1 MPSINR
7 QYSRGQL
14 KKFQTVFTLV
24 EVLPDEYKDGYVV
37 TLTDSARLLGTQIN
51 LRLTSNS
58 EAVLAARRSLDRL
71 EGHLL
76 PEKLE
81 DVRLVV
87 SELVTNSVRHA
98 GLSPDERISLAVMIS
113 DGSVR
118 GRVCD
123 PGPGFEKP
131 SAPRPRTDLSGGWGL
146 PIVERISDRWGV
158 ERNGC
163 ACVWFEID

>member
-1 MPSINR
+1 M
-7 QYSRGQL
+7 
-14 KKFQTVFTLV
+14 
-24 EVLPDEYKDGYVV
+24 V
-37 TLTDSARLLGTQIN
+37 TLTDPAQLLVRQID
-51 LRLTSNS
+51 LRLNPDS
-58 EAVLAARRSLDRL
+58 EAILAARHSLDRF
-71 EGHLL
+71 EGLLL

-98 GLSPDERISLAVMIS
+98 GLSPEEQISLAVAIS
-113 DGSVR
+113 GGSVR

-131 SAPRPRTDLSGGWGL
+131 TEPRPRTDLSGGWGL

-158 ERNGC
+158 KRNGC

>member
-1 MPSINR
+1 M
-7 QYSRGQL
+7 
-14 KKFQTVFTLV
+14 
-24 EVLPDEYKDGYVV
+24 
-37 TLTDSARLLGTQIN
+37 TLTDPARLSVTQIDM
-51 LRLTSNS
+51 RLTPNP
-58 EAVLAARRSLDRL
+58 EAALAARRCLHRL
-71 EGHLL
+71 GTVL
-76 PEKLE
+76 PSEKLE

-98 GLSPDERISLAVMIS
+98 GLSPDEQISLTVVIS

-131 SAPRPRTDLSGGWGL
+131 SEPRLRTDLSGGWGL
-146 PIVERISDRWGV
+146 PILERISDRWGV

>member
-1 MPSINR
+1 
-7 QYSRGQL
+7 
-14 KKFQTVFTLV
+14 
-24 EVLPDEYKDGYVV
+24 
-37 TLTDSARLLGTQIN
+37 
-51 LRLTSNS
+51 
-58 EAVLAARRSLDRL
+58 LAARRSLDRL
-71 EGHLL
+71 ESHLL

-98 GLSPDERISLAVMIS
+98 GLSPDEQISLAVVIL

-146 PIVERISDRWGV
+146 PIVERISARWGV

>member
-1 MPSINR
+1 
-7 QYSRGQL
+7 
-14 KKFQTVFTLV
+14 
-24 EVLPDEYKDGYVV
+24 V
-37 TLTDSARLLGTQIN
+37 TPTDSARLLVTQID
-51 LRLTSNS
+51 LRLSPNS
-58 EAVLAARRSLDRL
+58 EAGSAARHLLDRL
-71 EGHLL
+71 EDGLP

-87 SELVTNSVRHA
+87 SELLTNSVRHA
-98 GLSPDERISLAVMIS
+98 GLSPDQRISLTVVIW

-123 PGPGFEKP
+123 PGPGFKKP
-131 SAPRPRTDLSGGWGL
+131 SEPKPRIDFRGGWGL

>member
-1 MPSINR
+1 MVAKID
-7 QYSRGQL
+7 
-14 KKFQTVFTLV
+14 V
-24 EVLPDEYKDGYVV
+24 ELAPEPEVV
-37 TLTDSARLLGTQIN
+37 TTARHT
-51 LRLTSNS
+51 
-58 EAVLAARRSLDRL
+58 LDRL
-71 EGHLL
+71 ANLL
-76 PEKLE
+76 PSEKLE

-98 GLSPDERISLAVMIS
+98 GLSPDEQISLAVVIS
-113 DGSVR
+113 DGAVR

-131 SAPRPRTDLSGGWGL
+131 SEPRPRTDWSGGWGL
-146 PIVERISDRWGV
+146 PILERISDRWGV

>member
-1 MPSINR
+1 M
-7 QYSRGQL
+7 
-14 KKFQTVFTLV
+14 
-24 EVLPDEYKDGYVV
+24 
-37 TLTDSARLLGTQIN
+37 TLTNSARLSVTQID
-51 LRLTSNS
+51 LRLTPTS
-58 EAVLAARRSLDRL
+58 EAILTARHYLDRL
-71 EGHLL
+71 ESVLP

-81 DVRLVV
+81 DVRLIV

-98 GLSPDERISLAVMIS
+98 GLSPDEEISLTVAIS
-113 DGSVR
+113 DESVR

-131 SAPRPRTDLSGGWGL
+131 SEPRPRTDLSGGWGL
-146 PIVERISDRWGV
+146 PILERISDRWGV

>member
-1 MPSINR
+1 M
-7 QYSRGQL
+7 
-14 KKFQTVFTLV
+14 
-24 EVLPDEYKDGYVV
+24 
-37 TLTDSARLLGTQIN
+37 TLTDSARLSETRID
-51 LRLTSNS
+51 LRLTPNP
-58 EAVLAARRSLDRL
+58 EAALAARHSLDRL

-98 GLSPDERISLAVMIS
+98 GLPPDARILLAVVIT

-131 SAPRPRTDLSGGWGL
+131 SEPRPRTNLNGGWGL
-146 PIVERISDRWGV
+146 PIVESISDRWGV

>member
-1 MPSINR
+1 MVTITDPAQLLVR
-7 QYSRGQL
+7 QI
-14 KKFQTVFTLV
+14 
-24 EVLPDEYKDGYVV
+24 D
-37 TLTDSARLLGTQIN
+37 
-51 LRLTSNS
+51 LRLNPDS
-58 EAVLAARRSLDRL
+58 EAILAARHSLDRF
-71 EGHLL
+71 EGLLL

-98 GLSPDERISLAVMIS
+98 GLSPDEQISLAVAIS
-113 DGSVR
+113 GGSVR

-131 SAPRPRTDLSGGWGL
+131 SEPRPRTDLSGGWGL
-146 PIVERISDRWGV
+146 PIVEKLSDRWGT

-163 ACVWFEID
+163 ACVWFEIA

>member
-1 MPSINR
+1 M
-7 QYSRGQL
+7 
-14 KKFQTVFTLV
+14 
-24 EVLPDEYKDGYVV
+24 
-37 TLTDSARLLGTQIN
+37 TLTGPAQLLETRID
-51 LRLTSNS
+51 LRLNPNS
-58 EAVLAARRSLDRL
+58 EAVLAARHSLDRF
-71 EGHLL
+71 EGLLL

-98 GLSPDERISLAVMIS
+98 KLSPDQQISLAMVIS
-113 DGSVR
+113 GGSVR

-131 SAPRPRTDLSGGWGL
+131 SEPRPRTDLSGGFGL